1 MLARLLD
8 WLGVLLRPRIREARF
23 VNTLTTLGPFTPLAL
38 EIKGWGVI
46 SLRSNYRPATW
57 RRLRPWQ
64 LLAWFKFQRKIAG
77 YRGWFSYG
85 TQEIVFNVPQNSVI
99 TVTAFNLF
107 GFTRRKLLA
116 PSNATDVVQ
125 LDIPAD
131 LSFNLPAEA
140 LQRSGALVTGAVATL
155 NQGHRAVS
163 ERFPS
168 EFVVPTAR
176 VTVPRPAYPSD
187 IPFTLG
193 PTRPKLPAATS
204 FSFAKNIQTQRLI
217 LKPISFSK
225 LKKEIMP

>member
-1 MLARLLD
+1 MIARLLNMLD
-8 WLGVLLRPRIREARF
+8 VLLRPRIREARF
-23 VNTLTTLGPFTPLAL
+23 VNTVTTLGPFTPLAI

-57 RRLRPWQ
+57 RRLRPWH
-64 LLAWFKFQRKIAG
+64 LLAWFKFQHKIAG
-77 YRGWFSYG
+77 YRGWLSYG

-125 LDIPAD
+125 LDTPTD
-131 LSFNLPAEA
+131 LSFNLPAQALDRSEA
-140 LQRSGALVTGAVATL
+140 LASNAVAKL
-155 NQGHRAVS
+155 NQGQRAVS

-168 EFVVPTAR
+168 EFIVPTAHL
-176 VTVPRPAYPSD
+176 TVPRIAYPPD
-187 IPFTLG
+187 IPFTVG
-193 PTRPKLPAATS
+193 PNRPRLPVATS
-204 FSFAKNIQTQRLI
+204 FAFTKNIQTQRLI

-225 LKKEIMP
+225 LKKETMP

>member
-99 TVTAFNLF
+99 TVTALNLF

-116 PSNATDVVQ
+116 PSNATDVAQ
-125 LDIPAD
+125 LDTPAD

-140 LQRSGALVTGAVATL
+140 LQRSGALVSGAVATL
-155 NQGHRAVS
+155 NQGQRAVS
-163 ERFPS
+163 KRFPS
-168 EFVVPTAR
+168 DVIVPTAQ
-176 VTVPRPAYPSD
+176 VTVPRVTYPPD
-187 IPFTLG
+187 IPLTLG
-193 PTRPKLPAATS
+193 PNRPKLPAATS
-204 FSFAKNIQTQRLI
+204 LSFAKNIQTQRLI

>member
-1 MLARLLD
+1 MIARLFD

-64 LLAWFKFQRKIAG
+64 LLAWLKFQRKIAG

-85 TQEIVFNVPQNSVI
+85 MQGMVFNVPQNSVI
-99 TVTAFNLF
+99 TITAFNLF

-116 PSNATDVVQ
+116 PSNATDVMQ
-125 LDIPAD
+125 LDTPAD
-131 LSFNLPAEA
+131 LSFNLTAEA
-140 LQRSGALVTGAVATL
+140 LQRSGALVSGAVATL
-155 NQGHRAVS
+155 NQGQRAVG

-168 EFVVPTAR
+168 EFIVPTSH
-176 VTVPRPAYPSD
+176 VTVPRIAYPPD
-187 IPFTLG
+187 IPFSLG
-193 PTRPKLPAATS
+193 PSRPKLPAATS

>member
-1 MLARLLD
+1 MIARLLD
-8 WLGVLLRPRIREARF
+8 WLGVLLRPRIHEARF

-64 LLAWFKFQRKIAG
+64 LLAWLKFQHKIAS
-77 YRGWFSYG
+77 YRGRFSYG

-99 TVTAFNLF
+99 TITAFNLF

-116 PSNATDVVQ
+116 PSNVTDVMQ
-125 LDIPAD
+125 LDTPAD

-140 LQRSGALVTGAVATL
+140 LQRSGALVSGAVATL
-155 NQGHRAVS
+155 NQGQRAVGK
-163 ERFPS
+163 RFPS
-168 EFVVPTAR
+168 EFIVPTAH
-176 VTVPRPAYPSD
+176 VTVPRIAYPPD
-187 IPFTLG
+187 IPFSLG
-193 PTRPKLPAATS
+193 PSRPKLPAATS
-204 FSFAKNIQTQRLI
+204 FSFTKNIQTQRLI